1 MKEVHLQGIGKKEAR
16 EAKKLHVGDVITWN
30 YGYKSEVVGMT
41 PSKTGKTITFALK
54 SLEDNIVR
62 NRKVKATT
70 LLVA

>member
-1 MKEVHLQGIGKKEAR
+1 MEKVHLQGIGNKDARQAKE
-16 EAKKLHVGDVITWN
+16 LNIGDVIMWN

-41 PSKTGKTITFALK
+41 PSKTGKTINFALR

>member
-1 MKEVHLQGIGKKEAR
+1 MENVHLQGIGNKDARQAKE
-16 EAKKLHVGDVITWN
+16 LNIGDVIMWN

-41 PSKTGKTITFALK
+41 PSKTGKTINFALR